1 MQELLEPG
9 VENLCGNTRTGIL
22 GSDTSKWT
30 ILPNGRAGMRLP
42 RQKGV
47 EVFLALDGVC
57 RLCRHGET
65 RSAISKWK
73 ADPASLRP
81 KTSCCDC
88 QNCDGLTASRRAQ
101 VPEGWQPPS

>member
-1 MQELLEPG
+1 MHVLQPG
-9 VENLCGNTRTGIL
+9 FENLCVNTSEGTL
-22 GSDTSKWT
+22 VSDASKWT
-30 ILPNGRAGMRLP
+30 ILPNGRAAIRLP

-73 ADPASLRP
+73 ADPA
-81 KTSCCDC
+81 
-88 QNCDGLTASRRAQ
+88 Q
-101 VPEGWQPPS
+101 